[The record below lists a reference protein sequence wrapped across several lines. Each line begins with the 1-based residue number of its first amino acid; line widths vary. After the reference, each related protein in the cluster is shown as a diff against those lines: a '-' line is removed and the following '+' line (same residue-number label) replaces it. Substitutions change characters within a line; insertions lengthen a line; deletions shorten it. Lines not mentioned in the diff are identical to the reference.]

1 MKTWAVQD
9 AKNQF
14 SQLVELAVT
23 EGPQTVTKH
32 GRPVVVVVDA
42 EEYKKLERPKETFF
56 EFFAPFK
63 GSGVKFVR
71 RKDLPPTRK

>member
-1 MKTWAVQD
+1 MKTWPVQD

-14 SQLVELAVT
+14 SHLVELAVT

-32 GRPVVVVVDA
+32 GRPVVVVVAA
-42 EEYKKLERPKETFF
+42 EEYKKLERPTETFF

-71 RKDLPPTRK
+71 RKDMPPKRR